1 MKVLHV
7 GKFYPPA
14 SGGMEKVVQTLCEG
28 ERPRVDSQ
36 VLVANS
42 GPVTVR
48 ESVRGVPVTRVAC
61 VHRIGSVGVCPTFPW
76 WMRRLEADVM
86 VIHEPNPLA
95 LVAHAIARPAARV
108 VVWFHSEVV
117 RPRWKYKLLYRPLLR
132 RMLRLADR
140 IVVASPRLAACADE
154 LADFRYKCV
163 AIPFG
168 IDPGVI
174 ALSAGAREEADKIR
188 ARYSGPLLLFVGRMV
203 SYKGLDVLLR
213 AMVGVDARAVLV
225 GEGPLRAEWQQLA
238 HGLGLGDR
246 VAFPGEVSDQEL
258 VALYHA
264 CDLFVLPSVT
274 RAEAFGMVQLEAM
287 ACGKP
292 VVSTL
297 LPSGVP
303 WVNRDGETGLV
314 VPPGDVF
321 ALRTALGSLLG
332 DRDRRL
338 AMGENGRRRVATE
351 FTIPRM
357 ISQTTALYHD
367 ILKQVDHRRAPAV
380 SATLDTPLNPEA

>member
-28 ERPRVDSQ
+28 ERPGVDSQ

-42 GPVTVR
+42 GPVTIR
-48 ESVRGVPVTRVAC
+48 ESVRGVPVTRAASLC
-61 VHRIGSVGVCPTFPW
+61 RIGSVGICPSFPV

-95 LVAHAIARPAARV
+95 LVAHTIARPSARV

-117 RPRWKYKLLYRPLLR
+117 RPRWKYRLLYRPFLR

-140 IVVASPRLAACADE
+140 IVVASPRLAECADE
-154 LADFRYKCV
+154 LSDFRHKCV
-163 AIPFG
+163 SIPFG
-168 IDPGVI
+168 IDPEVI
-174 ALSAGAREEADKIR
+174 ALSDGVREEAARIR
-188 ARYSGPLLLFVGRMV
+188 ARLGAPLLLFVGRMV
-203 SYKGLDVLLR
+203 PYKGLDVLLR
-213 AMVGVDARAVLV
+213 AMDGIDARAVLV
-225 GEGPLRAEWQQLA
+225 GEGPLKAEWQQLA
-238 HGLGLGDR
+238 HDLGLGER
-246 VAFPGEVSDQEL
+246 VQFPGEVSNQEL

-264 CDLFVLPSVT
+264 CDLFVLPSIT
-274 RAEAFGMVQLEAM
+274 RAEAFGIVQLEAM

-303 WVNRDGETGLV
+303 WVNRDGETGVV
-314 VPPGDVF
+314 VPPGDVP
-321 ALRTALGSLLG
+321 ALRTAVRSLLS
-332 DRDRRL
+332 DRALRL
-338 AMGENGRRRVATE
+338 SMGENGRRRVAAE

-367 ILKQVDHRRAPAV
+367 VMRQIDRRAAV
-380 SATLDTPLNPEA
+380 AATSLDTPLNPSA

>member
-1 MKVLHV
+1 
-7 GKFYPPA
+7 
-14 SGGMEKVVQTLCEG
+14 MEKVVQTLCEG

-42 GPVTVR
+42 GPITIR

-61 VHRIGSVGVCPTFPW
+61 IHRIGSVGVCPTFPL

-86 VIHEPNPLA
+86 VVHEPNPLA
-95 LVAHAIARPAARV
+95 LVSHAIARPSARV

-117 RPRWKYKLLYRPLLR
+117 RPRWKYKLLYRPFLR

-154 LADFRYKCV
+154 LSDFRHKCV
-163 AIPFG
+163 SIPFG
-168 IDPGVI
+168 IDPDVV
-174 ALSAGAREEADKIR
+174 ALSAGVREEAARIR
-188 ARYSGPLLLFVGRMV
+188 ARLGAPLLLFVGRMV
-203 SYKGLDVLLR
+203 PYKGLDVLLR
-213 AMVGVDARAVLV
+213 AMDGIQARAVLV
-225 GEGPLRAEWQQLA
+225 GEGPLKSEWQRLA
-238 HGLGLGDR
+238 HDLGLGDR
-246 VAFPGEVSDQEL
+246 VMFPGEVSDREL

-264 CDLFVLPSVT
+264 CDLFVLPSIT
-274 RAEAFGMVQLEAM
+274 RAEAFGIVQLEAM

-303 WVNRDGETGLV
+303 WVNRDGETGIV
-314 VPPGDVF
+314 VPPGDVP
-321 ALRTALGSLLG
+321 ALRTALRGLLS
-332 DRDRRL
+332 DHPRRL
-338 AMGENGRRRVATE
+338 SMGENGRRRVAAE

-357 ISQTTALYHD
+357 ISRTTALYDD
-367 ILKQVDHRRAPAV
+367 ILKQVDHHGAAAV
-380 SATLDTPLNPEA
+380 RSTLNTPLNPGAGPL